1 MFNKN
6 SRSKNALLAS
16 FASVGNQIV
25 KLVVAFAY
33 RTVFLMILSKEYLG
47 INGLFSNIMQ
57 LLSLAELG
65 IGSAIVYRLY
75 AAFAQEKIDDIG
87 ALIRYFKTV
96 YRNIAL
102 IVLAVSV
109 CIYPFISSI
118 VNVEEIPPDVNVTV
132 VYFLFIFQSVCSY
145 FFAHKQAVLTAD
157 QRGHVLTLLNT
168 LIEVLSNVLRIVVL
182 VITHNYLLVL
192 ASGIAITVVTNIV
205 INATIT
211 RKYPDIFASKAN
223 LPKDDRKAIMSDTA
237 GLMCHKVGYIV
248 VTSTDN
254 LILTKFISLA
264 ATGIYSNY
272 AMIVS
277 ALQVMISNAANSLVA
292 IVGNY
297 VNTNEKAAVYRLYQ
311 RMTSAFYWLASAT
324 AVCLFVLLNPFIRTW
339 LDESFTFEMAVV
351 AIVAFQYYLH
361 VSRLASNIF
370 INACGLFMLDRVRPL
385 FEAAVNLA
393 VSIVLAKA
401 IGIAGVFVGTCVSA
415 IVTFYWRE
423 PYLLYRKFLK
433 ENGWWYV
440 GTSILWL
447 GLTVAMCLLFRWLCA
462 FLPGGWGGFFLQ
474 AIFCFAGV
482 NLIYVALMF
491 RADFFKYFVGK
502 LLTKLRPGR

>member
-16 FASVGNQIV
+16 FASVGNQVV
-25 KLVVAFAY
+25 KLAAAFVY
-33 RTVFLMILSKEYLG
+33 RTIFLMILSKEYLG

-65 IGSAIVYRLY
+65 IGSAIIYRLY
-75 AAFAQEKIDDIG
+75 KAFAQENIDDIG

-109 CIYPFISSI
+109 CIYPFLQSI

-145 FFAHKQAVLTAD
+145 FFAYKQAVLTAD
-157 QRGHVLTLLNT
+157 QRGHILTMLTT
-168 LIEVLSNVLRIVVL
+168 LIEVLSNVIRIVVL

-192 ASGIAITVVTNIV
+192 VSGIAVTVVTNII
-205 INATIT
+205 INGVIT
-211 RKYPDIFASKAN
+211 RKYRDIFASKAV
-223 LPKDDRKAIMSDTA
+223 LPKNTRKEIMSDTT
-237 GLMCHKVGYIV
+237 GLMCHKIGYIV

-254 LILTKFISLA
+254 LILTKYISLA
-264 ATGIYSNY
+264 AVGIYSNY

-297 VNTNEKAAVYRLYQ
+297 VNTNEKTDIYRLYR
-311 RMTSAFYWLASAT
+311 RMLSGFYWVASAT
-324 AVCLFVLLNPFIRTW
+324 SVCLYVLLNPFMRTW

-351 AIVAFQYYLH
+351 AIVALQYYLH
-361 VSRLASNIF
+361 VSRLGNNIF
-370 INACGLFMLDRVRPL
+370 VNACGLFMLDRLRPL
-385 FEAAVNLA
+385 VEAAVNLV
-393 VSIVLAKA
+393 VSIVLAKS

-423 PYLLYRKFLK
+423 PYLLYSKFFQEK
-433 ENGWWYV
+433 GWWYV
-440 GTSILWL
+440 GSSVLWL
-447 GLTVAMCLLFRWLCA
+447 GLTVGMCLLFNWLCS

-482 NLIYVALMF
+482 NLVYVALMH
-491 RADFFKYFVGK
+491 RTDFFKYFVGK
-502 LLTKLRPGR
+502 LMTKLRPDR